1 MAEFYNKNYYIDIDG
16 MIDKCRTGG
25 TLQDEDGKD
34 VMEINVFKYELLKMM
49 LDRVLNEIDD
59 IEEDDVLSSL
69 KQSSGSVSFNLA
81 FNTLIQYGIINE
93 EI

>member
-1 MAEFYNKNYYIDIDG
+1 
-16 MIDKCRTGG
+16 
-25 TLQDEDGKD
+25 
-34 VMEINVFKYELLKMM
+34 M

-69 KQSSGSVSFNLA
+69 KPSSSSLSFNLA

>member
-16 MIDKCRTGG
+16 MIDKCRTGK
-25 TLQDEDGKD
+25 TLEDEDGKE

-49 LDRVLNEIDD
+49 IDRVLNEIDD

-93 EI
+93 ET